1 MIVVHVNAGDFAGIP
16 ERLLNEAVRVVLR
29 EEGVEEAEI
38 SITFL
43 SDAEIREMN
52 RHYLDRD
59 RPTDVLAFPLYDD
72 GEPVL
77 GDVYVGFSRAA
88 EQALER
94 EIPLREELVRLT
106 VHGVLH
112 VLGYDHPEG
121 EGREESEQ
129 FRRQEALVRRIAEE
143 AAGGE

>member
-16 ERLLNEAVRVVLR
+16 EPLLNQAVKVVLR

-38 SITFL
+38 SVTFL
-43 SDAEIREMN
+43 TDAEIRELN
-52 RHYLDRD
+52 RHYLERD
-59 RPTDVLAFPLYDD
+59 RPTDVMAFSLYDE

-77 GDVYVGFSRAA
+77 GDVYIGFSQAA

-94 EIPLREELVRLT
+94 EIPLWEELTRLT

-112 VLGYDHPEG
+112 VLGYDHPE
-121 EGREESEQ
+121 EDREESEQ
-129 FRRQEALVRRIAEE
+129 FRRQEELLRRIRDETA
-143 AAGGE
+143 